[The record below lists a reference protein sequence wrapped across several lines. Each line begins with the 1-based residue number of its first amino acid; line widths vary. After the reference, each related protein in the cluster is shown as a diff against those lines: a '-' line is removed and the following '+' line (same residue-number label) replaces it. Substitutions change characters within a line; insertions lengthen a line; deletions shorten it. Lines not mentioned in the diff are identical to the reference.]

1 VKIKSALKSV
11 IPVLLAAGLGSL
23 FVVLDYIDYDSL
35 TKPFLTPPKVVFPI
49 AWTIIYLLTAAATY
63 RFDTSGSDK
72 ETNQKGIINFFINMF
87 INLLWT
93 VTFFGLGQ
101 PIVALIVLILLYL
114 STLSLFLTYRKVDRI
129 SGNLIIPY
137 LLWLLMA
144 LYLNICIVFLN

>member
-1 VKIKSALKSV
+1 MKIKSALKSV

-49 AWTIIYLLTAAATY
+49 AWTIIYLLTATATY

-72 ETNQKGIINFFINMF
+72 ETNQKGIINSFINMF